1 LNKIDKCIG
10 VLGST
15 GSVGMQTLDVA
26 AHHGID
32 VDILSAD
39 KNVEVMENQVRKFK
53 PRYCIM
59 NDESAAAD
67 LKSKLSDTN
76 TKVLHG
82 IDGISEAVAGS
93 SADMIFN
100 SITGIAGLMPTLIS
114 VRAGKD
120 IALANKETLV
130 TAGEIVMREARERN
144 VKIIPVDSEHS
155 AIFQSLEAENNIKRI
170 LLTCSGGPFF
180 GKKRSDLTDI
190 TPEKAL
196 AHPTWNMGAK
206 ISIDSATLMNKGL
219 EVIEAV
225 RLFGVTPEDI
235 DVVIH
240 RESIIHSMVEYTDNA
255 VIAQMSNPDMRL
267 CIQYALTY
275 PHRYPGQTK
284 QLDLF
289 DIGSLTF
296 AKPDM
301 ETFTLLP
308 LAYKAVKLGGIIPTV
323 LNGANECAVD
333 LFLNEK
339 IGFTDIFDI
348 VSEAVEQSIPY
359 NKPTLSADDI
369 IAADINVRRYVYE
382 RVCLK

>member
-1 LNKIDKCIG
+1 MEKINKCIG

-15 GSVGMQTLDVA
+15 GSVGIQTLDVA
-26 AHHGID
+26 AHHGIAI
-32 VDILSAD
+32 DILSAD
-39 KNVEVMENQVRKFK
+39 KSVEVMENQVRKFK

-67 LKSKLSDTN
+67 LKIRLSDTN
-76 TKVLHG
+76 TKVLN
-82 IDGISEAVAGS
+82 DISEAVNNT

-100 SITGIAGLMPTLIS
+100 SITGIAGLLPTLIS
-114 VRAGKD
+114 IRAGKD

-130 TAGEIVMREARERN
+130 TAGDIVMREAREN
-144 VKIIPVDSEHS
+144 CVKILPVDSEHS
-155 AIFQSLEAENNIKRI
+155 AIFQSLEAENKIKRI

-180 GKKRSDLTDI
+180 GKQRDDLLEI

-225 RLFGVTPEDI
+225 RLFDVIPEDI

-255 VIAQMSNPDMRL
+255 VIAQLSNPDMRL

-275 PHRYPGQTK
+275 PYRYSGQTK
-284 QLDLF
+284 QLNLF

-296 AKPDM
+296 AKPDT

-333 LFLNEK
+333 LFLHEK

-348 VSEAVEQSIPY
+348 VAEAVEQAVPH
-359 NKPTLSADDI
+359 NKPIFSADDV
-369 IAADINVRRYVYE
+369 IAADIDVRRHVYE
-382 RVCLK
+382 RVCSKS

>member
-1 LNKIDKCIG
+1 MNEIIG

-15 GSVGMQTLDVA
+15 GSVGVQTLDVA
-26 AHHGID
+26 SHHAIKI
-32 VDILSAD
+32 DILCAD
-39 KNVEVMENQVRKFK
+39 KNVKLIEAQARQFN
-53 PRYCIM
+53 PTYCVM
-59 NDESAAAD
+59 NDLTAAD
-67 LKSKLSDTN
+67 ELNKRLFDTDI
-76 TKVLHG
+76 KVLHG
-82 IDGISEAVAGS
+82 IDGINEAINNTDAG
-93 SADMIFN
+93 MIFN
-100 SITGIAGLMPTLIS
+100 SITGIAGLMPTLIAI
-114 VRAGKD
+114 RAGKD

-130 TAGEIVMREARERN
+130 TAGEIVMREAKENN

-155 AIFQSLEAENNIKRI
+155 AIFQCLEHENKIKRI

-180 GKKRSDLTDI
+180 NKTRDDLLDI

-225 RLFGVTPEDI
+225 RLFGVSPD
-235 DVVIH
+235 DVEVLIH
-240 RESIIHSMVEYTDNA
+240 RESIIHSMVEYNDNA
-255 VIAQMSNPDMRL
+255 VIAQLSKPDMRL

-275 PHRYPGQTK
+275 PYRCGGQSE

-289 DIGSLTF
+289 KIGALTF
-296 AKPDM
+296 AKPDT

-308 LAYKAVKLGGIIPTV
+308 LAYEAVKHGGIIPTI

-333 LFLNEK
+333 LFLNHK

-348 VSEAVEQSIPY
+348 VSEAVNHAVPY
-359 NKPTLSADDI
+359 NIPNTAVCIDDI
-369 IAADINVRRYVYE
+369 LKADIDVRCQIYE
-382 RVCLK
+382 RVR